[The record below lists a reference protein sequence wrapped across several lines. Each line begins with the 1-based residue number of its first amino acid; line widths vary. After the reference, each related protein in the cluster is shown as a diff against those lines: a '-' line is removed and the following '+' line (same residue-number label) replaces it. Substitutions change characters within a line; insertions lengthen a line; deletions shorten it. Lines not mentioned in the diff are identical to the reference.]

1 MSGAIHLADLVLP
14 GITNHHG
21 TLFGGA
27 GFSLMNRAAFIAASR
42 HGRAPFRTQSCERLE
57 FHAPADAGRLI
68 EATATPSVAGR
79 HLLRVDVEMMAENL
93 TTGERA
99 IAARGGFILRAEPAA
114 AEMAAFRMPEAADI
128 RFSPPEHGVLRLWD
142 IVLASQAGA
151 TGSLFGGDAIAAM
164 TKAAFIAAS
173 RHCRMP
179 VVVASSRQLDFS
191 HPVPVGSLVEIV
203 ARVEKTGNS
212 SMTIDV
218 VFWCETIETGERF
231 LATRGAFVMVAIGP
245 DHRPARIGPVGGG

>member
-57 FHAPADAGRLI
+57 FHAPADVGRLI
-68 EATATPSVAGR
+68 EATAIPSVAGR

-93 TTGERA
+93 TTGERV
-99 IAARGGFILRAEPAA
+99 IAARGGFILCADPDVAGQAE
-114 AEMAAFRMPEAADI
+114 FRMPEAPPT
-128 RFSPPEHGVLRLWD
+128 RFMPPEPGVLRLWD

-179 VVVASSRQLDFS
+179 VVVASSKQIDFS
-191 HPVPVGSLVEIV
+191 HPVPVGSLVDITAKV
-203 ARVEKTGNS
+203 AKTGNS
-212 SMTIDV
+212 SMQIIV
-218 VFWCETIETGERF
+218 EFMCEAIETGARF
-231 LATRGAFVMVAIGP
+231 AATRGEFVMVAIGP
-245 DHRPARIGPVGGG
+245 DHRPARIGRSGA

>member
-1 MSGAIHLADLVLP
+1 MSGVIHLADLVLP

-42 HGRAPFRTQSCERLE
+42 HGRVAFRTQSCERLE

-68 EATATPSVAGR
+68 EARAAPSVAGR

-93 TTGERA
+93 LTGERA
-99 IAARGGFILRAEPAA
+99 IAARGGFILRAEPRPDGGEGFAMPDAGGARLAA
-114 AEMAAFRMPEAADI
+114 AEP
-128 RFSPPEHGVLRLWD
+128 GTLRIWD
-142 IVLASQAGA
+142 IVLAFQAGA

-191 HPVPVGSLVEIV
+191 HPVPVGSLIEIAAKVE
-203 ARVEKTGNS
+203 RTGNS
-212 SMTIDV
+212 SMTV
-218 VFWCETIETGERF
+218 GVEFWCEAIETGGRF
-231 LATRGAFVMVAIGP
+231 LATRGEFVMVAIGP
-245 DHRPARIGPVGGG
+245 DHRPARIGRPGL

>member
-27 GFSLMNRAAFIAASR
+27 GFSLMSRAAFIAASR
-42 HGRAPFRTQSCERLE
+42 HGRVPFTTQSCERLE
-57 FHAPADAGRLI
+57 FHTPAEAGRLI
-68 EATATPSVAGR
+68 EATATPSVAGQK
-79 HLLRVDVEMMAENL
+79 LLRVDVEMMAENL
-93 TTGERA
+93 ITGERA
-99 IAARGGFILRAEPAA
+99 ITARGGFILRAGPE
-114 AEMAAFRMPEAADI
+114 EGGGHAFRMPPMAEG
-128 RFSPPEHGVLRLWD
+128 RFIPASGILRIWD

-179 VVVASSRQLDFS
+179 VVVASSKQIDFS
-191 HPVPVGSLVEIV
+191 SPVPVGALVEIV
-203 ARVEKTGNS
+203 ARIEKTGNS
-212 SMTIDV
+212 SMIV
-218 VFWCETIETGERF
+218 GVEFHCEAIETGKRF
-231 LATRGAFVMVAIGP
+231 LATRGEFVMVAIGP
-245 DHRPARIGPVGGG
+245 DHRPVRIGQTEG

>member
-42 HGRAPFRTQSCERLE
+42 HRRVTFRTQSCERLE

-68 EATATPSVAGR
+68 EARATPAVAGQ
-79 HLLRVDVEMMAENL
+79 HLLRVEVEMMAENL

-99 IAARGGFILRAEPAA
+99 IAARGGFILRADPQGEGRAD
-114 AEMAAFRMPEAADI
+114 FRMPETQG
-128 RFSPPEHGVLRLWD
+128 RGRSTPEPGSLSFWD

-151 TGSLFGGDAIAAM
+151 TGSLFGGDVIAAM

-179 VVVASSRQLDFS
+179 VVVASSKQLDFS
-191 HPVPVGSLVEIV
+191 RPVPVGSLVEIV
-203 ARVEKTGNS
+203 AKVEKTGNS
-212 SMTIDV
+212 SMTV
-218 VFWCETIETGERF
+218 NVAFWCETIETGERF
-231 LATRGAFVMVAIGP
+231 RATQGEFIMVAIGP
-245 DHRPARIGPVGGG
+245 DHRPARIGRPAA

>member
-42 HGRAPFRTQSCERLE
+42 HGRVPFRTQSCERLE
-57 FHAPADAGRLI
+57 FHTPADAGRLI

-93 TTGERA
+93 TTGERT
-99 IAARGGFILRAEPAA
+99 IAARGGFILRADPEGPGRNDFHLPDAKDYRPVSGYPAVVS
-114 AEMAAFRMPEAADI
+114 F
-128 RFSPPEHGVLRLWD
+128 WD

-151 TGSLFGGDAIAAM
+151 TGFLFGGDAIAAM

-179 VVVASSRQLDFS
+179 VVVASSKQIDFS
-191 HPVPVGSLVEIV
+191 HPVSVGSLLEIT
-203 ARVEKTGNS
+203 ATVEKTGNS
-212 SMTIDV
+212 SMRIGV
-218 VFWCETIETGERF
+218 EFICETIETGARF
-231 LATRGAFVMVAIGP
+231 IATRGEFVMVAIGP
-245 DHRPARIGPVGGG
+245 DHRPARIGRSGL

>member
-42 HGRAPFRTQSCERLE
+42 HGRVPFRTQSCERLE

-68 EATATPSVAGR
+68 EARATPSVAGR

-93 TTGERA
+93 LTGERA
-99 IAARGGFILRAEPAA
+99 IAARGGFILRAEPGEGAGGFVLPDA
-114 AEMAAFRMPEAADI
+114 GHAGFAPAEPGA
-128 RFSPPEHGVLRLWD
+128 LRIWD
-142 IVLASQAGA
+142 IVLAAQAGA

-191 HPVPVGSLVEIV
+191 HPVPVGSLVEI
-203 ARVEKTGNS
+203 AAKVEKTGRS
-212 SMTIDV
+212 SMIV
-218 VFWCETIETGERF
+218 GVEFWCEAIETGARF
-231 LATRGAFVMVAIGP
+231 LATRGEFVMVAIGP
-245 DHRPARIGPVGGG
+245 DHRPARIGHAPRSG